1 MFEIFTQFAD
11 WLAYSVFNL
20 SPDSKL
26 GSSVHFFIEDVSKI
40 YALLL
45 VMIYAIALLRASL
58 NVERVRDYLAG
69 KNRGIG
75 YLLGSGFGAI
85 TPFCSCSSIPVFL
98 GFTSAGIP
106 VGITMSFLLTSPL
119 INEVAILLLMSLLG
133 WQFTLLYVVVGMT
146 VGILGGWF
154 LDAIKAERWLQ
165 SFAAKALADGQ
176 KKNAVSDSTTHSTI
190 SNSISDSQENPKM
203 SFAERHEFAKEESL
217 EIFGRVWKWVIIGVG
232 AGAALHGF
240 VPDGWI
246 EQHLGD
252 GQWWSVPAAV
262 LLGIPLYSNAT
273 GVIPIMESLINNGLP
288 IGTTLAFCMST
299 VAASFPEFILLK
311 QVMQWKLLATVFLLL
326 LVSFTI
332 VGWIFNAFSSF
343 L

>member
-1 MFEIFTQFAD
+1 MFIIFTQLAD
-11 WLAYSVFNL
+11 WLTYSVMGL

-26 GSSVHFFIEDVSKI
+26 ADAVHFFIEDVTKI
-40 YALLL
+40 YALLMI
-45 VMIYAIALLRASL
+45 MIYFIALLRASL

-75 YLLGSGFGAI
+75 YLLGSSFGAI

-119 INEVAILLLMSLLG
+119 INEVAVLLLMSLLG
-133 WQFTLLYVVVGMT
+133 WKFTLLYIVVGMT
-146 VGILGGWF
+146 VGILGGMF

-165 SFAAKALADGQ
+165 CFAAKALENGQ
-176 KKNAVSDSTTHSTI
+176 KNQSATNNTSSEVSQIHSPI
-190 SNSISDSQENPKM
+190 NSQAL
-203 SFAERHEFAKEESL
+203 SFSERHRFAKDETL

-232 AGAALHGF
+232 LGAALHGF

-246 EQHLGD
+246 EQYLGD

-262 LLGIPLYSNAT
+262 ILGIPLYSNAT

-288 IGTTLAFCMST
+288 VGTTLAFCMST

-311 QVMQWKLLATVFLLL
+311 QVMQWRLLAIVFFMLLI
-326 LVSFTI
+326 SFTLI
-332 VGWIFNAFSSF
+332 GWVFNAFSSF

>member
-1 MFEIFTQFAD
+1 MFEVFTQFAD
-11 WLAYSVFNL
+11 WLAYDLLSL
-20 SPDSKL
+20 SPDSKF
-26 GSSVHFFIEDVSKI
+26 GDAVHFFIEDVSKI
-40 YALLL
+40 YVLLV
-45 VMIYAIALLRASL
+45 VMIYVIALLRASL
-58 NVERVRDYLAG
+58 NVEQVRNYLAG
-69 KNRGIG
+69 KNKGVG
-75 YLLGSGFGAI
+75 YILGSGFGAI

-133 WQFTLLYVVVGMT
+133 WKFTLLYVVVGMT
-146 VGILGGWF
+146 VGIIGGAF

-165 SFAAKALADGQ
+165 SFAKKALEAGQ
-176 KKNAVSDSTTHSTI
+176 NAPLQTT
-190 SNSISDSQENPKM
+190 QETEKL
-203 SFAERHEFAKEESL
+203 SLTERHRFAKDETL

-232 AGAALHGF
+232 LGAALHGF

-246 EQHLGD
+246 ERYLGD

-273 GVIPIMESLINNGLP
+273 GVIPIMESLIVNGLP

-311 QVMQWKLLATVFLLL
+311 QVMQWRLLATVFAMLLL
-326 LVSFTI
+326 SFTLI
-332 VGWIFNAFSSF
+332 GWLFNGFSAF